1 MLLMI
6 AILLLLNCLNIVAVC
21 TLGAR
26 RGNLRLVSGLLEH
39 DLTSDSTDGRQ
50 DWHGGLFNFLFRLVL
65 LEVVVA
71 GFNCL
76 LSLRGSLAGMHIVFN
91 PWSVSIVVA
100 GLIILGAQVIGWVP
114 SASTILRSSVAFDMI
129 KVERF
134 LEFLAAKRPRLHRLR
149 MQLGKLLLS

>member
-6 AILLLLNCLNIVAVC
+6 VILLLLNCLNIVAVC

-50 DWHGGLFNFLFRLVL
+50 DWNCGLFNFLFRLLL
-65 LEVVVA
+65 LEVVIA

-76 LSLRGSLAGMHIVFN
+76 LSLRGYLAGMHIVFN

-100 GLIILGAQVIGWVP
+100 GLILGAQVIGWVP
-114 SASTILRSSVAFDMI
+114 SASTILRSSVAFDVI

-134 LEFLAAKRPRLHRLR
+134 LEFLGAKRPRLHRLR
-149 MQLGKLLLS
+149 MQLGKLFLS